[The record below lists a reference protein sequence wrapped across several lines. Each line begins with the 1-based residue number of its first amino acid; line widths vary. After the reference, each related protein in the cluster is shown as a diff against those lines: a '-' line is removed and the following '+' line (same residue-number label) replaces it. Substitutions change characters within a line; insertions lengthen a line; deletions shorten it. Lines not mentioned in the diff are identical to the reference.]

1 MTFTTEKVRVP
12 EGMTNLTCF
21 DYMQFKFDFANLD
34 IHLCHWVHKHQSSNP
49 GFPGT
54 VSSHP
59 FQAWKWSCC
68 QTTSLQTK
76 IKMNL
81 LSPFATEA
89 LWVFSILCLQTAL
102 ASCFYVCLHNCSN
115 FLRGEIWDICR
126 FYSSKSLKK
135 HAVCH
140 KPCGRDRSH
149 SCRNVHMITCSPKE
163 VVSNRSQVSQT
174 FQRGDWKIQFP
185 QSSCQ
190 GCWIGLSEN
199 EDI

>member
-34 IHLCHWVHKHQSSNP
+34 IHLCHWVHKHQSSIP

-89 LWVFSILCLQTAL
+89 LWVFSILCLQTVL

-115 FLRGEIWDICR
+115 FLRGEIFVDSTAQRAERSMLYVTGLVVETGHTAVGMFMWLHAVLRKWCQIDHKCPRHFKEVIER
-126 FYSSKSLKK
+126 SSSLKA
-135 HAVCH
+135 HV
-140 KPCGRDRSH
+140 
-149 SCRNVHMITCSPKE
+149 
-163 VVSNRSQVSQT
+163 
-174 FQRGDWKIQFP
+174 RGV
-185 QSSCQ
+185 
-190 GCWIGLSEN
+190 E
-199 EDI
+199 